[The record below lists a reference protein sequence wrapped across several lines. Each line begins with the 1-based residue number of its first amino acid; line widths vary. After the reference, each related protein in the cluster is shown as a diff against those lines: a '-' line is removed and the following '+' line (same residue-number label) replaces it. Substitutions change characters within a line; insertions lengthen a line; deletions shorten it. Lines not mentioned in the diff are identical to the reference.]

1 LSLNGAEAC
10 KDGRSPNQAGS
21 ITPGSQ
27 FITGPCT
34 ADADCASGC
43 CVGVCRSFLSLSS
56 AETCQDGRNPA
67 QTGDQGFV
75 APGSQFIT
83 GACTADADCAS
94 TCCEENQNVCRAVG
108 SLSAAES
115 CKDGRTANQQG
126 LRAPGTQEIAGSCVA
141 DSDCASDCCEQNAN
155 ICKAYL
161 TISASEACK
170 DGRAPGKWAYV
181 PPGQSNI
188 AEACVLDSDCAST
201 CCESN
206 QNVCKAFLA
215 LSVGESCKNGR
226 APAPQSFVTPGSQF
240 ITGACTADGDCAST
254 CCEQNQNVCRALLSL
269 SGAEA
274 CKDGRTANQPGLIAP
289 GTQFIT
295 GACVADSDCASACC
309 EQNQNVCRAFLSL
322 NGAEACKDGRSPN
335 QAGSITPGSQFIT
348 GPCTADADCA
358 SGCCVG
364 VCRSF
369 LSLSSA
375 ETCQDGRNPAQ
386 TGDQG
391 FVAPGSQFI
400 TGACTADADCA
411 STCCEENQ
419 NVCRAVGSLS
429 AAESCKDGRTANQQG
444 LRAPGTQF
452 ITGACGADSDCASA
466 CCEVNQNVC
475 RAFLSLN
482 VQESCKDGRTPF
494 FSVQTVNGAADEE
507 LVSGAPMLRCGIWV
521 SALSCLAGLLVC
533 SAGGVRVAYF

>member
-1 LSLNGAEAC
+1 MG
-10 KDGRSPNQAGS
+10 AGS

-108 SLSAAES
+108 SLSEAES

-141 DSDCASDCCEQNAN
+141 DSDC
-155 ICKAYL
+155 
-161 TISASEACK
+161 ASEACK

-201 CCESN
+201 CCE
-206 QNVCKAFLA
+206 
-215 LSVGESCKNGR
+215 
-226 APAPQSFVTPGSQF
+226 
-240 ITGACTADGDCAST
+240 
-254 CCEQNQNVCRALLSL
+254 QNQNVCRALLSL
-269 SGAEA
+269 SGAET

-322 NGAEACKDGRSPN
+322 NVAEACKDGRSPN

-375 ETCQDGRNPAQ
+375 ET
-386 TGDQG
+386 
-391 FVAPGSQFI
+391 
-400 TGACTADADCA
+400 
-411 STCCEENQ
+411 
-419 NVCRAVGSLS
+419 
-429 AAESCKDGRTANQQG
+429 
-444 LRAPGTQF
+444 
-452 ITGACGADSDCASA
+452 
-466 CCEVNQNVC
+466 
-475 RAFLSLN
+475 
-482 VQESCKDGRTPF
+482 
-494 FSVQTVNGAADEE
+494 
-507 LVSGAPMLRCGIWV
+507 
-521 SALSCLAGLLVC
+521 
-533 SAGGVRVAYF
+533 

>member
-1 LSLNGAEAC
+1 M
-10 KDGRSPNQAGS
+10 
-21 ITPGSQ
+21 
-27 FITGPCT
+27 
-34 ADADCASGC
+34 
-43 CVGVCRSFLSLSS
+43 
-56 AETCQDGRNPA
+56 CQDGRNPA

-254 CCEQNQNVCRALLSL
+254 CCEQNQNVCRA
-269 SGAEA
+269 
-274 CKDGRTANQPGLIAP
+274 
-289 GTQFIT
+289 
-295 GACVADSDCASACC
+295 
-309 EQNQNVCRAFLSL
+309 FLSL
-322 NGAEACKDGRSPN
+322 NGAEACEDGRSPN

-386 TGDQG
+386 MGDQG

-494 FSVQTVNGAADEE
+494 FSVQTVNGAA
-507 LVSGAPMLRCGIWV
+507 
-521 SALSCLAGLLVC
+521 
-533 SAGGVRVAYF
+533 